1 MVDESDV
8 LWIKAVCVG
17 SCNDDG
23 DGTSKR
29 HQKFGVENNTGVV
42 GQSIAAKAMVAQHS

>member
-1 MVDESDV
+1 M
-8 LWIKAVCVG
+8 KAAFFG

-29 HQKFGVENNTGVV
+29 HQKFGVENSTVVLV
-42 GQSIAAKAMVAQHS
+42 GQSLQPKQWMSQPS